1 MIEVESPRKPYG
13 EFVAVDEI
21 SSQIKPGEIFI
32 MPGPNGAGKSTAGK
46 VRIFGNDVIG
56 APVAAKRQLDVMPQE
71 LALYEDLSATENL
84 NYWGAAYGLGGTER
98 KQRLRETLEFVAL
111 VDRAEEPSKRFSGGM
126 KPRISF
132 ACGIV
137 HRPLAYA
144 PISRGA
150 IVLGK

>member
-56 APVAAKRQLDVMPQE
+56 APVAAKRQLDVMPNCWRSMRICRRRKISTTGAPPTVWAGPNE
-71 LALYEDLSATENL
+71 NSGYAKRSNLS
-84 NYWGAAYGLGGTER
+84 R
-98 KQRLRETLEFVAL
+98 
-111 VDRAEEPSKRFSGGM
+111 SS
-126 KPRISF
+126 I
-132 ACGIV
+132 
-137 HRPLAYA
+137 A
-144 PISRGA
+144 PKSRGA